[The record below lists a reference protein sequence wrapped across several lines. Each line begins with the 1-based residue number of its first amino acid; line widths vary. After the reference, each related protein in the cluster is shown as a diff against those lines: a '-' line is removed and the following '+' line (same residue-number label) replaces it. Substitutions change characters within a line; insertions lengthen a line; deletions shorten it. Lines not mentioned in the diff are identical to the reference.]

1 MDAWFAVLS
10 SSVVTLKAEKTGSR
24 LGKAFPNSGDE
35 TDSGSPGSHICG
47 ALLLLLLE
55 SSSAFM
61 PWKFL
66 KDARWWPK
74 ARS

>member
-1 MDAWFAVLS
+1 MEAWFDVML
-10 SSVVTLKAEKTGSR
+10 SSVVTQKTGKTGSR

-47 ALLLLLLE
+47 ALLLLE

-61 PWKFL
+61 PWKVL
-66 KDARWWPK
+66 KDAR
-74 ARS
+74 